1 MTSVTIILCEKNF
14 LPNSP
19 RNDVWEKSAEIA
31 YWWRFT
37 TQIWFVL
44 LIGWSRFPLGQNHQ
58 KHYRDRGSYTSSV
71 ERLRFTFT
79 PNGKRDFVPRHQ
91 VFSLIVVNCLLLQ
104 LTKISSF
111 TPVLYISSIVSFR
124 PPRHFFLH
132 FFWHLFVIIVIVWQI
147 NKYKYI
153 RTVLD
158 SFYMLIL
165 YSEKFST
172 WIWRFPFGVNV
183 NLHLFS
189 MEFLRAFPRYHF
201 AGKPVVVLQN
211 DGWFLR
217 LKLPGN
223 EKSLSHFSWQ

>member
-1 MTSVTIILCEKNF
+1 MTFHHPDLVCASDWLK
-14 LPNSP
+14 
-19 RNDVWEKSAEIA
+19 
-31 YWWRFT
+31 
-37 TQIWFVL
+37 QI
-44 LIGWSRFPLGQNHQ
+44 SLGQNHQ

-79 PNGKRDFVPRHQ
+79 PNGKREFVPRDQ
-91 VFSLIVVNCLLLQ
+91 ICPLIVVNCLLLQ

-172 WIWRFPFGVNV
+172 
-183 NLHLFS
+183 
-189 MEFLRAFPRYHF
+189 
-201 AGKPVVVLQN
+201 
-211 DGWFLR
+211 
-217 LKLPGN
+217 
-223 EKSLSHFSWQ
+223 